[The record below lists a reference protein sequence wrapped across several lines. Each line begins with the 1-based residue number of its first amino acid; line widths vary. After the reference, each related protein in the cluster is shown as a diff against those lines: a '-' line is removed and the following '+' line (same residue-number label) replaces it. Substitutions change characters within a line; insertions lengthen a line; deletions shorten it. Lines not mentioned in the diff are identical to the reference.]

1 MKRTLYN
8 DLLKWK
14 KSRRRK
20 PLLLQGARQV
30 GKTWLINSF
39 GKLEYANYIYLNF
52 EQNPDLRTLFT
63 SQLVPKEIIS
73 NISLYLGKKIIAKD
87 TLICFDEIQAA
98 PEAITSLKYFQ
109 EQAAE
114 FHVIAA
120 GSLLGV
126 RVGKKNSFPVGKV
139 NFMTLYPLSF
149 LEYLVAIGEELIV
162 EQLQNQTT
170 IRPLPEIVHDKL
182 TKHLK
187 MYLFL
192 GGMPEVVQDY
202 LEQKDIAAVRTIQN
216 EILEA
221 YLRDFSKYTAPD
233 QAIKTSEV
241 WKSVPFQ
248 LAKENKK
255 FKYSAVRAKARSSTF
270 EQTIEWLRNAGL
282 IHLTSNIR
290 TPKLPLSGYADFS
303 KFKIY
308 LLDTGLLGAMLNIT
322 SDIILQPTQLFRE
335 YNGAF
340 IENFIN
346 NELIK
351 LGKKELFY
359 WTSKSDAEVDFVIQ
373 QGQEIIPIEVKS
385 GLNRNMKSLRA
396 YADKYQ
402 PRFIFRCSPRNFIRN
417 DDFVNIPL
425 YGIFVFDEL
434 MGILEKEDVL

>member
-1 MKRTLYN
+1 MKRTLYE
-8 DLLKWK
+8 DLLNWK
-14 KSRRRK
+14 NSKRRK

-39 GKLEYANYIYLNF
+39 GKSEYKNYVYLNF

-63 SQLVPKEIIS
+63 GQLVPEEIIS

-98 PEAITSLKYFQ
+98 PEAITSLKYFR

-149 LEYLVAIGEELIV
+149 VEYLIAVGEELIV
-162 EQLQNQTT
+162 ERLQTQST
-170 IRPLPEIVHDKL
+170 ISPLPEIVHDKL
-182 TKHLK
+182 LRHLK

-202 LEQKDIAAVRTIQN
+202 LDQKDIEAVRIIQN

-255 FKYSAVRAKARSSTF
+255 FMYSAVRPKARSSTF
-270 EQTIEWLRNAGL
+270 EHTIEWLRNAGL
-282 IHLTSNIR
+282 IHLTTNIR

-322 SDIILQPTQLFRE
+322 SDIILQPTKLFQE
-335 YNGAF
+335 YNSAF
-340 IENFIN
+340 IENFVN

-359 WTSKSDAEVDFVIQ
+359 WTSRGDAEVDFVIQ

-385 GLNRNMKSLRA
+385 GLNRNMKSLRG

-402 PRFIFRCSPRNFIRN
+402 PRIIVRCSPRNFIKS

-425 YGIFVFDEL
+425 YGIFVFDQL
-434 MGILEKEDVL
+434 IDIL